1 MNILRKAIRITGV
14 LLVVLISYVH
24 LIEPNSS
31 TKNNESKFQKCIDIK
46 AKTDDTIRGSAL
58 MGMKTSCDYLK

>member
-46 AKTDDTIRGSAL
+46 AKTDETRRGSARR
-58 MGMKTSCDYLK
+58 GRKTAGD

>member
-1 MNILRKAIRITGV
+1 
-14 LLVVLISYVH
+14 LVVLISYVH

-46 AKTDDTIRGSAL
+46 AKTDDTIRGSAFL
-58 MGMKTSCDYLK
+58 GMKTSCDYLK